1 MIHDVPA
8 TAGRL
13 TALRSLGVRLSLD
26 DFGTG
31 YSSLAMLIRL
41 PVDGVKVDR
50 SFVRGMASDPAKATL
65 VQLIIVAAHALNL
78 TAIAEGV
85 ETVDELTALQA
96 MGCDAV
102 QGYLLG
108 RPMRPEEL
116 AAHGE
121 PLPAI
126 LGR

>member
-1 MIHDVPA
+1 VIHDVPA

-13 TALRSLGVRLSLD
+13 TALRFLGVRLSLD

-50 SFVRGMASDPAKATL
+50 SFVRGMASDPAKATP
-65 VQLIIVAAHALNL
+65 
-78 TAIAEGV
+78 V

-102 QGYLLG
+102 QGSMHRRPAVRHGGDAWSG
-108 RPMRPEEL
+108 RPGSNR
-116 AAHGE
+116 HHQF
-121 PLPAI
+121 
-126 LGR
+126 GRLRLYH